1 MKIAKD
7 GVSKNDLMFFQNEV
21 LGDIKQIDNKLTSKL
36 EDKSNELLEKIL
48 NTEKKISLLSTQIT
62 ELFHSFANSKSLEDK
77 ISQFL
82 TFKQKTEQTIFIHD
96 SKIQV
101 LEKDVNNSIYKYD
114 NIITNT
120 ILVPGLIGNSC
131 KYPSVRA
138 FLDYSNR
145 TFKDLLSFKEK
156 NIVDLKLY
164 KNKLENLIQQF
175 SNQIENIQNKFVE
188 FVFKKINELEI
199 KLFERIKITDDRIDL
214 LRLEN
219 GKYANELVEES
230 NKIKIDWEKLNE
242 FENRINEKLN
252 NEIYQFQNLINNT
265 NKKVIDNQNEFKL
278 IKQKFTKLSEFIKD
292 VRFRK
297 NLGQNIQSKEF
308 KNFSKKIDF
317 SKKNKLN
324 DSISNDS
331 FDSLKFFVEDDEKKN
346 SPKSLRY
353 TIRKANSFY
362 KINDKKENNDI
373 IEHKIKKSKRA
384 SMFNVATKFNK
395 KKKMSKI
402 I

>member
-36 EDKSNELLEKIL
+36 EDKSNELLEKIS

-62 ELFHSFANSKSLEDK
+62 ELFHSLANSKSLEDK
-77 ISQFL
+77 ISQFS
-82 TFKQKTEQTIFIHD
+82 TFKQKTEQTIFIHDSKIQVKTEQTIFIHD

-131 KYPSVRA
+131 KFPSVRA

-362 KINDKKENNDI
+362 KINNKKENNDV
-373 IEHKIKKSKRA
+373 IEHKIKKSKK
-384 SMFNVATKFNK
+384 SFNV
-395 KKKMSKI
+395 
-402 I
+402 